1 MEREDP
7 SLLSHVT
14 PKVNGVL
21 GTTTNSRS
29 RCLFLLFSEILSDRV
44 GKKGLTLMP
53 LLSFGV
59 GSLLL
64 WRSVGSSSCLL
75 HTRPRS
81 REVALHNFCPSP
93 FSRVHLLQRR
103 ENERKKKTRP
113 ERRRERERNPQ
124 AGVEIPLCLPSG
136 FFLSLAF
143 PQKCNVRLCRR
154 TRWNERREKTRA
166 FTKSGPNQ
174 HERALK

>member
-113 ERRRERERNPQ
+113 ERRREREK
-124 AGVEIPLCLPSG
+124 IPKLELR
-136 FFLSLAF
+136 FLSAF
-143 PQKCNVRLCRR
+143 HPAFFYPSLFPRNATFACVEERDGTSDERKRARSQKVAPTN
-154 TRWNERREKTRA
+154 T
-166 FTKSGPNQ
+166 SG
-174 HERALK
+174 L